1 MVKRFLA
8 YLLIGLGIAQV
19 LFYRSY
25 TGVLIQYP
33 LVVWLLGIAMCYTGW
48 MLLKSSQSL
57 KTHRD
62 LLRVKKAIEEIKTRG
77 EKIRVDFSDCEI
89 KENNYT
95 EEPENPEKLIDF
107 ATEDL
112 EREIE
117 DLDAL
122 YGKQNQETIE
132 VNQTVLI
139 YNTNWRGKSV
149 KFVSRVLPYDRTSLL
164 FKLDAQKETM
174 LYVDGTDVN
183 NYYFDLDFLT
193 NL

>member
-8 YLLIGLGIAQV
+8 YLLIGLGLAQV

-25 TGVLIQYP
+25 SGVLIQYP

-48 MLLKSSQSL
+48 ILLKSSQSL
-57 KTHRD
+57 KTHLD
-62 LLRVKKAIEEIKTRG
+62 QLRVKKAIEAIKTSG
-77 EKIRVDFSDCEI
+77 EKIKVEFSDCEI
-89 KENNYT
+89 KENNYI

-107 ATEDL
+107 STEDL

-122 YGKQNQETIE
+122 YGKQNQETLE

-139 YNTNWRGKSV
+139 YKTNWKGKPV
-149 KFVSRVLPYDRTSLL
+149 KFISRVLPYERASLL
-164 FKLDAQKETM
+164 FKLDAQKATT
-174 LYVDGTDVN
+174 LYVDGTDAK
-183 NYYFDLDFLT
+183 NYYFDLDFLA
-193 NL
+193 N